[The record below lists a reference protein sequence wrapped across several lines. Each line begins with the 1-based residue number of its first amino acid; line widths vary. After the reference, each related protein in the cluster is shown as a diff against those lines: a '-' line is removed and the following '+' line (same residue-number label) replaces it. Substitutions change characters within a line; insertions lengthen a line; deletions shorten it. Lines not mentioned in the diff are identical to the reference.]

1 MCHFYKIVK
10 LEFTLLYRSL
20 TWMTERIYFFQVLI
34 TRGPWYFPTFCI
46 SILNR
51 ITFLFLH
58 QFIHTY
64 AMCVKFLYNN
74 VFGWRRKRRKGCFR
88 TDVRQE
94 EIQTPPPA
102 KILVEDKSPV
112 LMETETSPQPSSSEV
127 IVANITPI
135 YLFILYRFILGVK
148 HEC

>member
-20 TWMTERIYFFQVLI
+20 TWMTERIYFLQVLI

-46 SILNR
+46 SIL
-51 ITFLFLH
+51 TGSLFCF
-58 QFIHTY
+58 FISLYIAY
-64 AMCVKFLYNN
+64 AICVKFLCNN

-88 TDVRQE
+88 ADVRQE

-102 KILVEDKSPV
+102 KILAEDKSPV